1 LSNQGEG
8 KIQPAKAPVM
18 QEQIRQAI
26 IDLILL
32 SETMNS
38 SERTRVLETIDRFRN
53 IVGEDDYP
61 ISLYEKLFFETNDTL
76 SA

>member
-18 QEQIRQAI
+18 QEQIHQAI